1 MSRWKEN
8 ASPLPLHPGGS
19 SSLLPRKRPP
29 PSPPPP
35 QPPCPPPR
43 RPLADVTG
51 NALRQRGSG
60 GGGCGYGYS
69 TPAPKAPRPS
79 CRFLLD
85 DDEGMDEAFLREVD
99 AICEEHERSSARKD
113 KEAGEA
119 PPSIPSEPES
129 GVSGDAFRKEEN
141 AIGEE
146 GDAQPLA
153 TSQEEMEDA
162 DEEEICE
169 LWFGDDSLPPAI
181 SIATGGGELL
191 GVKWLKELRMF
202 CLLGRQFE
210 DAFWNI
216 SDITEEVHHTGS
228 SAKCQ
233 EDMDGKNSDGPSVPS
248 VICHEEREGELV
260 DAFLEDLDAIHQGD
274 ATKGQEEPQ
283 ETELEIEE
291 NEGCVPKKYYEYLQS
306 LNDRQREAACSDVT
320 IPLMIVAGPG
330 SGKTSTMVGR
340 VLTLLKEEF
349 PPSNILAMTFT
360 TAAASEMRDRIG
372 TVVGKAV
379 AKEIVISTFHSFCL
393 QLCRTHAEKL
403 GRTSEF
409 IIYGN
414 GQQRR
419 AVIEAERLLESDKNN
434 GLGDANKNCD
444 GDIKNS
450 FKDKAKKWQKFV
462 TQAKASGRTPEEYE
476 KKGDLT
482 GASILR
488 HYNEILRSCNALDYH
503 DFINSSITLLTKFP
517 EVYDECRNTWQ
528 AIVVDEFQ
536 DTSAMQYYLLKTLA
550 SHNRITI
557 VGDED
562 QSIFSFNGA
571 DVSGFDSFR
580 RDFPNH
586 KEVRLSKNYR
596 STRAIVEAATALIH
610 NNTKRQS
617 HKLAETDNPSGNKI
631 IVKECHSEDSQ
642 CAFVID
648 KIIETTSS
656 SVEGCHF
663 GKIAVLYRRQ
673 ITGKAFQASFRNRKI
688 PFNIHGVAFYR
699 KKVIK
704 AIMAILKTTLPG
716 CDDDAPWH
724 QAFKAI
730 LPGDKEEKKKII
742 HHIEKISLARKCS
755 FISAATDI
763 FSAKVSGTFKRAQIT
778 QGRKVLSAL
787 DSLSKLV
794 EREQS
799 VSVVISSAGDMLPQK
814 YLLEKRAIVDA
825 DGGKLLN
832 EDNDIR
838 SVLQFLMDDVSDFL
852 STHFSSSVDTSKTEE
867 KGCASTL
874 KAFIDYISLRE
885 TENFRSRKE
894 ENKNS
899 ITLTTIHQSKGLEW
913 DVVFIVQANDSEIP
927 LLHEYNGTVKEAGST
942 LEEERR
948 LFYVAMTRAR
958 KKLYILHVTVDSNR
972 QLLQPSRFLR
982 EIPAHLLEVQGEGT
996 VRRTPEQPVN
1006 IPFDQPEGDTSVE
1019 RPMVVRNETS
1029 PFPEMDQPCL
1039 ANDFLKRFEIE
1050 DRAIISHIFHQ
1061 WAKKQ
1066 AFQNPKRL
1074 LDKFFFFVQG
1084 KYGQQLTGG
1093 LNEIGFVIDER
1104 LRGKGY
1110 KRKDVL
1116 CKLKS
1121 FLSGDEAFGY
1131 AQYVIKWEQIPID
1144 KRSHLMRER
1153 QEHFQKQRIENSMG
1167 SSEPTPKQISYLRNL
1182 GCTITPTS
1190 RLHASHL
1197 IEKYKSL

>member
-8 ASPLPLHPGGS
+8 ASPIPLHPRVAPNPS
-19 SSLLPRKRPP
+19 PLLPCKRPLQS
-29 PSPPPP
+29 PS
-35 QPPCPPPR
+35 PCPPPR

-51 NALRQRGSG
+51 NALEQRG
-60 GGGCGYGYS
+60 GYGYI
-69 TPAPKAPRPS
+69 TPLPKAPRP
-79 CRFLLD
+79 CGYLIGD
-85 DDEGMDEAFLREVD
+85 DDMDEAFLQEVD
-99 AICEEHERSSARKD
+99 AICEEHARSTARKEEKGKKLAEEN
-113 KEAGEA
+113 KEKSEGLLATA
-119 PPSIPSEPES
+119 PAMIDDSEPEIATLE
-129 GVSGDAFRKEEN
+129 DAFWEEVN
-141 AIGEE
+141 AVCEE
-146 GDAQPLA
+146 CDARSYA
-153 TSQEEMEDA
+153 KSQEEVKEEHDKEEQ
-162 DEEEICE
+162 EEESLVLSC
-169 LWFGDDSLPPAI
+169 GDSSLPPAI
-181 SIATGGGELL
+181 SITAEGGE
-191 GVKWLKELRMF
+191 
-202 CLLGRQFE
+202 FE
-210 DAFWNI
+210 DSFWNI
-216 SDITEEVHHTGS
+216 NAINEEDYTESHT
-228 SAKCQ
+228 KCQ
-233 EDMDGKNSDGPSVPS
+233 EGMAEMDNKDGLIALCGDASVSP
-248 VICHEEREGELV
+248 VISIAKGGEELV
-260 DAFLEDLDAIHQGD
+260 DATIHEGHAD
-274 ATKGQEEPQ
+274 ISAAKEELQ
-283 ETELEIEE
+283 DMELEMEE
-291 NEGCVPKKYYEYLQS
+291 DEGCAPKKYYEYLHS
-306 LNDRQREAACSDVT
+306 LNDRQREAACSDVAV
-320 IPLMIVAGPG
+320 PLMIVAGPG

-340 VLTLLKEEF
+340 VLTLLKEGI

-379 AKEIVISTFHSFCL
+379 AKEIAISTFHSFCL

-409 IIYGN
+409 IIYGH

-419 AVIEAERLLESDKNN
+419 AIIEAERLLENDKRTAE
-434 GLGDANKNCD
+434 DTTKQYD
-444 GDIKNS
+444 GDIKSS
-450 FKDKAKKWQKFV
+450 FKDKAKKWQKFIA
-462 TQAKASGRTPEEYE
+462 QAKASGRTPEEYE

-482 GASILR
+482 GGSVLR

-517 EVYDECRNTWQ
+517 EVYKECQDMWQ

-536 DTSAMQYYLLKTLA
+536 DTSAMQYCLLKILA
-550 SHNRITI
+550 SHNHITI

-586 KEVRLSKNYR
+586 KEIRLSKNYR

-610 NNTKRQS
+610 NNTKRHH
-617 HKLAETDNPSGNKI
+617 HKLVETDNPSGCKI
-631 IVKECHSEDSQ
+631 TVKECHSEDSQ

-656 SVEGCHF
+656 SAEGCNF
-663 GKIAVLYRRQ
+663 GSIAVLYRRQ
-673 ITGKAFQASFRNRKI
+673 ITGKAFQVAFRNRKV
-688 PFNIHGVAFYR
+688 PFNVHGVAFYR

-704 AIMAILKTTLPG
+704 AIMAILRTTLPG
-716 CDDDAPWH
+716 CDDGPWR
-724 QAFKAI
+724 QALKAL
-730 LPGDKEEKKKII
+730 LPSDKEEKKKII
-742 HHIEKISLARKCS
+742 DHVEKISLARKCS

-778 QGRKVLSAL
+778 QGRKVLSTL

-799 VSVVISSAGDMLPQK
+799 VSVIISSAVDMLPQK
-814 YLLEKRAIVDA
+814 YLLEKRAVVDV
-825 DGGKLLN
+825 DNGKLLN
-832 EDNDIR
+832 EDSDIR

-852 STHFSSSVDTSKTEE
+852 STHFSSSMERSKTEV

-874 KAFIDYISLRE
+874 QAFVDYISLRE
-885 TENFRSRKE
+885 SENFRSRKE

-927 LLHEYNGTVKEAGST
+927 LLHEYNGTVKQAGST

-982 EIPAHLLEVQGEGT
+982 EIPVHLLEVQGEET
-996 VRRTPEQPVN
+996 LRKIPQQPSGDV
-1006 IPFDQPEGDTSVE
+1006 PFDGPEGDASVRKPIME
-1019 RPMVVRNETS
+1019 QNETS
-1029 PFPEMDQPCL
+1029 PCPELPQSCL
-1039 ANDFLKRFEIE
+1039 ANDFLRRFDID
-1050 DRAIISHIFHQ
+1050 DRSVVSHIFHH
-1061 WAKKQ
+1061 WGKKQ

-1074 LDKFFFFVQG
+1074 LDK
-1084 KYGQQLTGG
+1084 
-1093 LNEIGFVIDER
+1093 ISFVIDER

-1116 CKLKS
+1116 RKLKS
-1121 FLSGDEAFGY
+1121 FLSGDEAFDY
-1131 AQYVIKWEQIPID
+1131 AQYVIKWGQIPVE
-1144 KRSHLMRER
+1144 KRSHLTRER

-1167 SSEPTPKQISYLRNL
+1167 SSEPTAKQISYLRNL

>member
-8 ASPLPLHPGGS
+8 TAPLPS
-19 SSLLPRKRPP
+19 SPRGAPNPYPVLPCKRPLQS
-29 PSPPPP
+29 PS
-35 QPPCPPPR
+35 PCPPPR

-51 NALRQRGSG
+51 NALEQRGG
-60 GGGCGYGYS
+60 GEPGGYGYA
-69 TPAPKAPRPS
+69 TPLQKAPRP
-79 CRFLLD
+79 CEFLLGD
-85 DDEGMDEAFLREVD
+85 DDDMDEAFLREVD
-99 AICEEHERSSARKD
+99 AICEEHARSTARKE
-113 KEAGEA
+113 KEKKLAEENNRMKERPPAVAAAMIDDAA
-119 PPSIPSEPES
+119 PEIATFEDSFWKIDAITEEHYTKSHAKSQEGMVELDEKD
-129 GVSGDAFRKEEN
+129 GLIALSGDASVS
-141 AIGEE
+141 
-146 GDAQPLA
+146 PV
-153 TSQEEMEDA
+153 
-162 DEEEICE
+162 
-169 LWFGDDSLPPAI
+169 I
-181 SIATGGGELL
+181 SIAKGPEELI
-191 GVKWLKELRMF
+191 
-202 CLLGRQFE
+202 
-210 DAFWNI
+210 DAFYG
-216 SDITEEVHHTGS
+216 D
-228 SAKCQ
+228 
-233 EDMDGKNSDGPSVPS
+233 
-248 VICHEEREGELV
+248 V
-260 DAFLEDLDAIHQGD
+260 DAIIHADISAANG
-274 ATKGQEEPQ
+274 KKEMKYM
-283 ETELEIEE
+283 ELEVEE
-291 NEGCVPKKYYEYLQS
+291 DEGCAPKKYYEYLHS
-306 LNDRQREAACSDVT
+306 LNDKQREAACSDVVV
-320 IPLMIVAGPG
+320 PLMIVAGPG

-340 VLTLLKEEF
+340 VLTLLKEGI

-372 TVVGKAV
+372 AVVGKAV
-379 AKEIVISTFHSFCL
+379 AREIAISTFHSFCL

-409 IIYGN
+409 IIYGH

-419 AVIEAERLLESDKNN
+419 AVIEAERLLENDKRS
-434 GLGDANKNCD
+434 GADDTTKQYD
-444 GDIKNS
+444 GDIKSS
-450 FKDKAKKWQKFV
+450 FKDKAKKWQKFIA
-462 TQAKASGRTPEEYE
+462 QAKASGRTPEEYE

-482 GASILR
+482 GASVLK

-503 DFINSSITLLTKFP
+503 DFINSSITLLTNFP
-517 EVYDECRNTWQ
+517 EVYKECQDIWQ

-536 DTSAMQYYLLKTLA
+536 DTSAMQYCLLKILA
-550 SHNRITI
+550 SHNHITI

-586 KEVRLSKNYR
+586 KEIRLSKNYR

-610 NNTKRQS
+610 NNTKRHH
-617 HKLAETDNPSGNKI
+617 HKLVETDNPSGCKI
-631 IVKECHSEDSQ
+631 TVKECHSEDSQ

-656 SVEGCHF
+656 SAEGCNF
-663 GKIAVLYRRQ
+663 GNIAVLYRRQ
-673 ITGKAFQASFRNRKI
+673 ITGKAFQVAFRNRKI
-688 PFNIHGVAFYR
+688 PFNVHGVAFYR

-704 AIMAILKTTLPG
+704 AIMAILRTTLPG
-716 CDDDAPWH
+716 CDDGPWR
-724 QAFKAI
+724 QAFKAL
-730 LPGDKEEKKKII
+730 LPSDKEEKKKMID
-742 HHIEKISLARKCS
+742 HVEKISLARKCS
-755 FISAATDI
+755 FVAAATDI

-778 QGRKVLSAL
+778 QGRKVLSTL
-787 DSLSKLV
+787 HSLSKLV

-799 VSVVISSAGDMLPQK
+799 VSVIISSAGDMLPQK
-814 YLLEKRAIVDA
+814 YLLEKRAVVDV
-825 DGGKLLN
+825 DNGKLLN
-832 EDNDIR
+832 EDSDIR

-852 STHFSSSVDTSKTEE
+852 STHFSSSMEESKSEE
-867 KGCASTL
+867 RGCTSTL
-874 KAFIDYISLRE
+874 QAFIDYISLRE

-958 KKLYILHVTVDSNR
+958 KKLYILHVTIDSNR

-982 EIPAHLLEVQGEGT
+982 EIPVHLLEVQGESL
-996 VRRTPEQPVN
+996 RKIPEQPSVDVS
-1006 IPFDQPEGDTSVE
+1006 FDDPEGDTSIGNPIKE
-1019 RPMVVRNETS
+1019 QNETS
-1029 PFPEMDQPCL
+1029 PCPELAQAC
-1039 ANDFLKRFEIE
+1039 ANDFLRRFDI
-1050 DRAIISHIFHQ
+1050 DNRSVVSHIFHH
-1061 WAKKQ
+1061 WGKKQ

-1074 LDKFFFFVQG
+1074 LDK
-1084 KYGQQLTGG
+1084 
-1093 LNEIGFVIDER
+1093 ISFVIDER

-1116 CKLKS
+1116 RKLKS
-1121 FLSGDEAFGY
+1121 FLSCDEAFGY
-1131 AQYVIKWEQIPID
+1131 AQYVIKWEQIPIE
-1144 KRSHLMRER
+1144 KRSHLTRER

-1167 SSEPTPKQISYLRNL
+1167 SSEPTAKQISYLRNL

>member
-8 ASPLPLHPGGS
+8 ASPLPLHPAGS

-29 PSPPPP
+29 QSPPPP

-60 GGGCGYGYS
+60 GGGCWYGDGYGYS
-69 TPAPKAPRPS
+69 TPAPKAPRSS
-79 CRFLLD
+79 CGFLLD

-119 PPSIPSEPES
+119 PPLIPSEPES
-129 GVSGDAFRKEEN
+129 GVSGDAFREEEN
-141 AIGEE
+141 ANGEE
-146 GDAQPLA
+146 GDAQPFA

-181 SIATGGGELL
+181 SIATGGGE
-191 GVKWLKELRMF
+191 
-202 CLLGRQFE
+202 FE
-210 DAFWNI
+210 DAFWNVR
-216 SDITEEVHHTGS
+216 DITEEVHHTGS

-233 EDMDGKNSDGPSVPS
+233 EYMDGKNSDGPSVPS

-260 DAFLEDLDAIHQGD
+260 VAFLEDLDAIHQGD

-283 ETELEIEE
+283 EMELEIEE
-291 NEGCVPKKYYEYLQS
+291 NEGCVPKKYYEYFQS
-306 LNDRQREAACSDVT
+306 LNDRQSEAACSDVT

-434 GLGDANKNCD
+434 GLGDANKNYD

-617 HKLAETDNPSGNKI
+617 HKLVETDNPSGNKI

-699 KKVIK
+699 KKIIK

-716 CDDDAPWH
+716 CDDDVPWH

-927 LLHEYNGTVKEAGST
+927 LLHEYNGTVKDAGST

-982 EIPAHLLEVQGEGT
+982 EIPAHLLEGEGT
-996 VRRTPEQPVN
+996 LRKTPEQPVN
-1006 IPFDQPEGDTSVE
+1006 IPFDKPEGDTSVE

-1074 LDKFFFFVQG
+1074 LDK
-1084 KYGQQLTGG
+1084 
-1093 LNEIGFVIDER
+1093 IGFVIDER

>member
-79 CRFLLD
+79 CGFLLD

-119 PPSIPSEPES
+119 PPSIPSKPES

-181 SIATGGGELL
+181 SIATGGGE
-191 GVKWLKELRMF
+191 
-202 CLLGRQFE
+202 FE

-248 VICHEEREGELV
+248 VICHEEQEGELV

-550 SHNRITI
+550 SHNRVTI

-617 HKLAETDNPSGNKI
+617 HKLVETDNPSGNKI

-730 LPGDKEEKKKII
+730 LPGDKEEKKK
-742 HHIEKISLARKCS
+742 
-755 FISAATDI
+755 
-763 FSAKVSGTFKRAQIT
+763 IT

-958 KKLYILHVTVDSNR
+958 KKLYILHVT
-972 QLLQPSRFLR
+972 LLQPSRFLR

-1074 LDKFFFFVQG
+1074 LDK
-1084 KYGQQLTGG
+1084 
-1093 LNEIGFVIDER
+1093 IGFVIDER

-1131 AQYVIKWEQIPID
+1131 AQY
-1144 KRSHLMRER
+1144 
-1153 QEHFQKQRIENSMG
+1153 EHFQKQRIENSMG

>member
-8 ASPLPLHPGGS
+8 ASPLPLHPAGS

-29 PSPPPP
+29 QSPPPP

-60 GGGCGYGYS
+60 GGGCWYGDGYGYS
-69 TPAPKAPRPS
+69 TPAPKAPRSS
-79 CRFLLD
+79 CGFLLD

-119 PPSIPSEPES
+119 PPLIPSEPES
-129 GVSGDAFRKEEN
+129 GVSGDAFREEEN
-141 AIGEE
+141 ANGEE
-146 GDAQPLA
+146 GDAQPFA

-181 SIATGGGELL
+181 SIATGGGE
-191 GVKWLKELRMF
+191 
-202 CLLGRQFE
+202 FE
-210 DAFWNI
+210 DAFWNVR
-216 SDITEEVHHTGS
+216 DITEEVHHTGS

-233 EDMDGKNSDGPSVPS
+233 EYMDGKNSDGPSVPS
-248 VICHEEREGELV
+248 VICHEEREGE
-260 DAFLEDLDAIHQGD
+260 DLDAIHQGD

-283 ETELEIEE
+283 EMELEIEE
-291 NEGCVPKKYYEYLQS
+291 NEGCVPKKYYEYFQS
-306 LNDRQREAACSDVT
+306 LNDRQSEAACSDVT

-434 GLGDANKNCD
+434 GLGDANKNYD

-617 HKLAETDNPSGNKI
+617 HKLVETDNPSGNKI

-699 KKVIK
+699 KKIIK

-716 CDDDAPWH
+716 CDDDVPWH

-927 LLHEYNGTVKEAGST
+927 LLHEYNGTVKDAGST

-996 VRRTPEQPVN
+996 LRKTPEQPVN
-1006 IPFDQPEGDTSVE
+1006 IPFDKPEGDTSVE

-1074 LDKFFFFVQG
+1074 LDK
-1084 KYGQQLTGG
+1084 
-1093 LNEIGFVIDER
+1093 IGFVIDER

>member
-1 MSRWKEN
+1 M
-8 ASPLPLHPGGS
+8 G
-19 SSLLPRKRPP
+19 
-29 PSPPPP
+29 
-35 QPPCPPPR
+35 
-43 RPLADVTG
+43 
-51 NALRQRGSG
+51 
-60 GGGCGYGYS
+60 
-69 TPAPKAPRPS
+69 
-79 CRFLLD
+79 D
-85 DDEGMDEAFLREVD
+85 DDDDMDEAFLQEVD
-99 AICEEHERSSARKD
+99 AICEEHARSTARKEE
-113 KEAGEA
+113 KEKKLAEDNKGKSDGLLAAA
-119 PPSIPSEPES
+119 PATIDDSEPE
-129 GVSGDAFRKEEN
+129 
-141 AIGEE
+141 
-146 GDAQPLA
+146 
-153 TSQEEMEDA
+153 
-162 DEEEICE
+162 
-169 LWFGDDSLPPAI
+169 
-181 SIATGGGELL
+181 IATL
-191 GVKWLKELRMF
+191 
-202 CLLGRQFE
+202 E
-210 DAFWNI
+210 DAFW
-216 SDITEEVHHTGS
+216 EEVNAVCEEQGGEFEDSFWKINAISEEDYTESH
-228 SAKCQ
+228 AKCQ
-233 EDMDGKNSDGPSVPS
+233 EGMAEMDKKDGLIALCGDASVPP
-248 VICHEEREGELV
+248 VISIAKGTEELV
-260 DAFLEDLDAIHQGD
+260 DAFSGEVD
-274 ATKGQEEPQ
+274 ATIHEGHAESSAAKEELQ
-283 ETELEIEE
+283 DMELEMEE
-291 NEGCVPKKYYEYLQS
+291 DEGCAPKKYYEYLHS
-306 LNDRQREAACSDVT
+306 LNDRQREAACSDVAV
-320 IPLMIVAGPG
+320 PLMIVAGPG

-340 VLTLLKEEF
+340 VLTLLKEGI

-372 TVVGKAV
+372 KVVGKAV
-379 AKEIVISTFHSFCL
+379 AKEIAISTFHSFCL

-409 IIYGN
+409 IIYGH

-419 AVIEAERLLESDKNN
+419 AVIEAERLLENDKRSGAEYTN
-434 GLGDANKNCD
+434 DE
-444 GDIKNS
+444 DIKTS
-450 FKDKAKKWQKFV
+450 FKDKAKKWQKFIA
-462 TQAKASGRTPEEYE
+462 QAKASGRTPEEYE

-482 GASILR
+482 GGSVLR

-517 EVYDECRNTWQ
+517 EVYKECQDMWQ

-536 DTSAMQYYLLKTLA
+536 DTSAMQYCLLKILA
-550 SHNRITI
+550 SHNHITI

-571 DVSGFDSFR
+571 DASGFDSFR

-586 KEVRLSKNYR
+586 KEIRLSKNYR

-610 NNTKRQS
+610 NNTKRHH
-617 HKLAETDNPSGNKI
+617 HKLVETDNPSGCKI
-631 IVKECHSEDSQ
+631 TVKECHSEDSQ

-656 SVEGCHF
+656 SAEGRNF
-663 GKIAVLYRRQ
+663 GNIAVLYRRQ
-673 ITGKAFQASFRNRKI
+673 ITGKAFQVAFRNRKI

-704 AIMAILKTTLPG
+704 AIMAIVRTSLPD
-716 CDDDAPWH
+716 CDDGPWR
-724 QAFKAI
+724 QAFKAL
-730 LPGDKEEKKKII
+730 LPSDKEEKKKII
-742 HHIEKISLARKCS
+742 DHIEKIALARKCS

-778 QGRKVLSAL
+778 QGRKVLSTL
-787 DSLSKLV
+787 DSLSKFV

-799 VSVVISSAGDMLPQK
+799 VSVIISSAGDMLPQR
-814 YLLEKRAIVDA
+814 YLLEKRAVVDV
-825 DGGKLLN
+825 DNGKLLN
-832 EDNDIR
+832 EDSDIR

-852 STHFSSSVDTSKTEE
+852 STHFSSSMERGKTEE

-874 KAFIDYISLRE
+874 QAFVDYISLRE
-885 TENFRSRKE
+885 AENFRSRKE

-927 LLHEYNGTVKEAGST
+927 LLHEYNGTVKQSGST

-972 QLLQPSRFLR
+972 QLMQPSRFLR
-982 EIPAHLLEVQGEGT
+982 EIPVHLLEVQEGEET
-996 VRRTPEQPVN
+996 IRKIPEQPSGDVP
-1006 IPFDQPEGDTSVE
+1006 IDGPEGNTSIGKPIME
-1019 RPMVVRNETS
+1019 QNETS
-1029 PFPEMDQPCL
+1029 PYPELAQSCL
-1039 ANDFLKRFEIE
+1039 ANDFLRRFDID
-1050 DRAIISHIFHQ
+1050 DRSVVSHIFHQ
-1061 WAKKQ
+1061 WGKKQ

-1074 LDKFFFFVQG
+1074 LDK
-1084 KYGQQLTGG
+1084 
-1093 LNEIGFVIDER
+1093 ISFVIDER

-1116 CKLKS
+1116 RKLKS

-1131 AQYVIKWEQIPID
+1131 AQYVIKWEQIPVE
-1144 KRSHLMRER
+1144 KRSQLTRER

-1167 SSEPTPKQISYLRNL
+1167 SSEPTAKQISYLRNL

>member
-1 MSRWKEN
+1 MRRWKEN
-8 ASPLPLHPGGS
+8 ASPLPLHTSGS
-19 SSLLPRKRPP
+19 SSLLPCKRPP
-29 PSPPPP
+29 PPPAP
-35 QPPCPPPR
+35 QSPCPPPR

-60 GGGCGYGYS
+60 GEGCGSGSGYS
-69 TPAPKAPRPS
+69 TPATKAPRSS
-79 CRFLLD
+79 CGFLLDD

-99 AICEEHERSSARKD
+99 AMCEEHERSSARKD

-119 PPSIPSEPES
+119 SASIASGLES
-129 GVSGDAFRKEEN
+129 AESGDAFRKEED
-141 AIGEE
+141 AICEE
-146 GDAQPLA
+146 GDSQPVA
-153 TSQEEMEDA
+153 MSQEEMVEV
-162 DEEEICE
+162 DEEEISE

-181 SIATGGGELL
+181 SISTEGGE
-191 GVKWLKELRMF
+191 
-202 CLLGRQFE
+202 FE
-210 DAFWNI
+210 DAFWKVNAI
-216 SDITEEVHHTGS
+216 REEVHHTDS

-233 EDMDGKNSDGPSVPS
+233 EDMKEKNGSVAPCDDPSVPS
-248 VICHEEREGELV
+248 VICIEEGEG
-260 DAFLEDLDAIHQGD
+260 EGD
-274 ATKGQEEPQ
+274 AAKGQKEPR
-283 ETELEIEE
+283 EMELEIEE

-306 LNDRQREAACSDVT
+306 LNESQREAACSDVT

-340 VLTLLKEEF
+340 VLTLLKEEI

-372 TVVGKAV
+372 AVVGKAV

-409 IIYGN
+409 IIYGH

-419 AVIEAERLLESDKNN
+419 AVIEAERLLENDKNN
-434 GLGDANKNCD
+434 GLGDAIMHYD

-503 DFINSSITLLTKFP
+503 DFINSSTTLLTKFP
-517 EVYDECRNTWQ
+517 EVYEECQNRWQ

-536 DTSAMQYYLLKTLA
+536 DTSAMQYYLLKILA

-586 KEVRLSKNYR
+586 KEVKLSKNYR

-610 NNTKRQS
+610 NNTKRQN
-617 HKLAETDNPSGNKI
+617 HKLVETDNPSGNKI
-631 IVKECHSEDSQ
+631 TVKECHSEDSQ

-648 KIIETTSS
+648 KIIETTSGS
-656 SVEGCHF
+656 AEGCDF
-663 GKIAVLYRRQ
+663 GKISVLYRRQ

-688 PFNIHGVAFYR
+688 PFNVHGVAFYR

-716 CDDDAPWH
+716 CDDDGPWH
-724 QAFKAI
+724 QAFKAL
-730 LPGDKEEKKKII
+730 LPGDKEERKKII

-778 QGRKVLSAL
+778 QGRKVISAL

-838 SVLQFLMDDVSDFL
+838 SVLQYLMDDVSDFL
-852 STHFSSSVDTSKTEE
+852 STHFSNSVETSKSEE

-913 DVVFIVQANDSEIP
+913 DIVFIVQANDSEIP

-982 EIPAHLLEVQGEGT
+982 EIPVHLLEVQGEGT
-996 VRRTPEQPVN
+996 LRKTPEQPLG
-1006 IPFDQPEGDTSVE
+1006 ISFDQPEGETSVQK
-1019 RPMVVRNETS
+1019 PIAVQNEPS

-1039 ANDFLKRFEIE
+1039 ANDFLKRFEID
-1050 DRAIISHIFHQ
+1050 DRAVVSHIFHQ
-1061 WAKKQ
+1061 WAKKH

-1074 LDKFFFFVQG
+1074 LDK
-1084 KYGQQLTGG
+1084 
-1093 LNEIGFVIDER
+1093 ISFVIDER
-1104 LRGKGY
+1104 VRGKGY

-1131 AQYVIKWEQIPID
+1131 AQYAIKWEQIPID

-1167 SSEPTPKQISYLRNL
+1167 STEPTPKQISYLRNL

>member
-1 MSRWKEN
+1 MRRWKEN
-8 ASPLPLHPGGS
+8 ASPLPLHRGDP
-19 SSLLPRKRPP
+19 SSLLPLKRPP
-29 PSPPPP
+29 PPP
-35 QPPCPPPR
+35 QSPCPPPR
-43 RPLADVTG
+43 IPLADVTG

-60 GGGCGYGYS
+60 EEGGCGYGYGYGHGYS
-69 TPAPKAPRPS
+69 TPASKAPRSSS
-79 CRFLLD
+79 CGFLLEDD
-85 DDEGMDEAFLREVD
+85 DDECVDEAFLREVD
-99 AICEEHERSSARKD
+99 AMCEEHERSSARKD
-113 KEAGEA
+113 KEVAEPSASVAGDFGL
-119 PPSIPSEPES
+119 ES
-129 GVSGDAFRKEEN
+129 GESGDALRKEEN
-141 AIGEE
+141 AICEE
-146 GDAQPLA
+146 DDAQPVA
-153 TSQEEMEDA
+153 ISQEEMEEA
-162 DEEEICE
+162 DEEEISE

-181 SIATGGGELL
+181 SIATEGGE
-191 GVKWLKELRMF
+191 
-202 CLLGRQFE
+202 FE
-210 DAFWNI
+210 DAFWKVNAI
-216 SDITEEVHHTGS
+216 REEVHHTDS
-228 SAKCQ
+228 SAECQ
-233 EDMDGKNSDGPSVPS
+233 EDMDEKNGSVAPCDDPSVSS
-248 VICHEEREGELV
+248 VICIEQGEGQIV
-260 DAFLEDLDAIHQGD
+260 DAFLEDVDAAHQGD
-274 ATKGQEEPQ
+274 AVKGQEES
-283 ETELEIEE
+283 TKMELEIEE
-291 NEGCVPKKYYEYLQS
+291 NEGCIPKKYYEYLQS
-306 LNDRQREAACSDVT
+306 LNDKQREAACSDVT

-330 SGKTSTMVGR
+330 SGK
-340 VLTLLKEEF
+340 EI

-372 TVVGKAV
+372 AVVGKSV
-379 AKEIVISTFHSFCL
+379 AKEIIISTFHSFCL

-409 IIYGN
+409 IIYGH

-419 AVIEAERLLESDKNN
+419 AVIEAERLLENENN
-434 GLGDANKNCD
+434 NVLGDAIKHYN

-503 DFINSSITLLTKFP
+503 DFINASITLLTKFP
-517 EVYDECRNTWQ
+517 EVYEECQNTWQ

-536 DTSAMQYYLLKTLA
+536 DTSAMQYYFLKILA

-557 VGDED
+557 IGDED

-580 RDFPNH
+580 RDFPNR

-596 STRAIVEAATALIH
+596 STRAIVEAATTLIH
-610 NNTKRQS
+610 NNTKRQC
-617 HKLAETDNPSGNKI
+617 HKLVETDNPSGNKI
-631 IVKECHSEDSQ
+631 TVKECHSEDSQ

-656 SVEGCHF
+656 SAEGCDF

-688 PFNIHGVAFYR
+688 PFNVHGVAFYR

-704 AIMAILKTTLPG
+704 AIMAILRTTLPG
-716 CDDDAPWH
+716 CDDDGPWH
-724 QAFKAI
+724 QAFKAL

-742 HHIEKISLARKCS
+742 NHIEKISLARKCS

-794 EREQS
+794 ER
-799 VSVVISSAGDMLPQK
+799 K

-825 DGGKLLN
+825 DGSKLLN

-838 SVLQFLMDDVSDFL
+838 S
-852 STHFSSSVDTSKTEE
+852 
-867 KGCASTL
+867 
-874 KAFIDYISLRE
+874 
-885 TENFRSRKE
+885 
-894 ENKNS
+894 
-899 ITLTTIHQSKGLEW
+899 SKGLEW
-913 DVVFIVQANDSEIP
+913 DVVFIVQLFFTLVLPFAQANDSEIP

-942 LEEERR
+942 LE
-948 LFYVAMTRAR
+948 
-958 KKLYILHVTVDSNR
+958 
-972 QLLQPSRFLR
+972 LLQPSRFLR
-982 EIPAHLLEVQGEGT
+982 EIPIHLLEVQGEST
-996 VRRTPEQPVN
+996 VQKTPEQPSD
-1006 IPFDQPEGDTSVE
+1006 IPFGQPEGDTSVE
-1019 RPMVVRNETS
+1019 KPLAVQNETS
-1029 PFPEMDQPCL
+1029 PFPEMDQPL
-1039 ANDFLKRFEIE
+1039 ANDFLKRFEID
-1050 DRAIISHIFHQ
+1050 DRAVVSHIFHQ

-1074 LDKFFFFVQG
+1074 LDK
-1084 KYGQQLTGG
+1084 
-1093 LNEIGFVIDER
+1093 IGFVIDER
-1104 LRGKGY
+1104 IRGKGY

-1131 AQYVIKWEQIPID
+1131 AQY
-1144 KRSHLMRER
+1144 
-1153 QEHFQKQRIENSMG
+1153 EHFQKQRIENSMG

>member
-8 ASPLPLHPGGS
+8 ASPLPLHPRGS
-19 SSLLPRKRPP
+19 SGPSPFLPCKRPLQ
-29 PSPPPP
+29 S
-35 QPPCPPPR
+35 PCPPPR
-43 RPLADVTG
+43 RPLANVSG
-51 NALRQRGSG
+51 NALEQRGG
-60 GGGCGYGYS
+60 GERCGYGYEYR
-69 TPAPKAPRPS
+69 TPLTKAPRP
-79 CRFLLD
+79 CGFLLG
-85 DDEGMDEAFLREVD
+85 DEDEDEMDEAFLQEVD
-99 AICEEHERSSARKD
+99 AICEEHARSKARKE
-113 KEAGEA
+113 KEKEMEAAEKQKETGEGSLGAVTMIDDAG
-119 PPSIPSEPES
+119 PEITTLE
-129 GVSGDAFRKEEN
+129 DAFWKEEN
-141 AIGEE
+141 AVCEE
-146 GDAQPLA
+146 RDAQSA
-153 TSQEEMEDA
+153 ANSQESLKEV
-162 DEEEICE
+162 EEEE
-169 LWFGDDSLPPAI
+169 SLVLSFGDSSLPPSI
-181 SIATGGGELL
+181 SITAEGGE
-191 GVKWLKELRMF
+191 
-202 CLLGRQFE
+202 FE
-210 DAFWNI
+210 DAFWKINAI
-216 SDITEEVHHTGS
+216 SEEHHTKS
-228 SAKCQ
+228 PAKCQ
-233 EDMDGKNSDGPSVPS
+233 EGMKEWEEKDDLVALCGDASVPP
-248 VICHEEREGELV
+248 VISIAKGGGELV
-260 DAFLEDLDAIHQGD
+260 DAFFGEADAAINEGN
-274 ATKGQEEPQ
+274 ATLSTAKGQEELQ
-283 ETELEIEE
+283 DMELEMKED
-291 NEGCVPKKYYEYLQS
+291 EGCAPRKYYEYLHS
-306 LNDRQREAACSDVT
+306 LNDRQREAACSDVAV
-320 IPLMIVAGPG
+320 PLIIVAGPG

-340 VLTLLKEEF
+340 VLTLLKKGI

-372 TVVGKAV
+372 AVVGKAV
-379 AKEIVISTFHSFCL
+379 AKEIAISTFHSFCL

-409 IIYGN
+409 VIYGH

-419 AVIEAERLLESDKNN
+419 AVIEAERLLENDKNN
-434 GLGDANKNCD
+434 GLGDTTKQHD

-450 FKDKAKKWQKFV
+450 FKDKAKKWQKFI

-482 GASILR
+482 GASVLR

-517 EVYDECRNTWQ
+517 EVYKECQDMWQ

-536 DTSAMQYYLLKTLA
+536 DTSAMQYCLLKILS
-550 SHNRITI
+550 SHNRVTI

-571 DVSGFDSFR
+571 DISGFDSFR

-586 KEVRLSKNYR
+586 KEIRLSKNYR

-610 NNTKRQS
+610 NNTKRHH
-617 HKLAETDNPSGNKI
+617 HKLVETDNPSGCKI
-631 IVKECHSEDSQ
+631 TVKECHSEDSQ

-656 SVEGCHF
+656 SAEGCNF
-663 GKIAVLYRRQ
+663 GNIAVLYRRQ
-673 ITGKAFQASFRNRKI
+673 VTGKTFQVSFRNRKI
-688 PFNIHGVAFYR
+688 PFNVHGVAFYR

-704 AIMAILKTTLPG
+704 AIMAILRTTLPG
-716 CDDDAPWH
+716 CDDGPWR
-724 QAFKAI
+724 QAFKAL
-730 LPGDKEEKKKII
+730 LPSDKEEKTKII
-742 HHIEKISLARKCS
+742 DHVEKISLARKCS

-778 QGRKVLSAL
+778 QGRKVLSTL

-799 VSVVISSAGDMLPQK
+799 VSVIISSAGDMLPQK
-814 YLLEKRAIVDA
+814 YLLEKRAVIDA
-825 DGGKLLN
+825 DNGKLLN

-838 SVLQFLMDDVSDFL
+838 SVFQFLMDDVSDFL
-852 STHFSSSVDTSKTEE
+852 STHFSGSMERSSKSEE

-913 DVVFIVQANDSEIP
+913 DVVFIVQANDAEIP
-927 LLHEYNGTVKEAGST
+927 LLHEYNGSVKEAGST

-948 LFYVAMTRAR
+948 LFYVAMTRTR

-982 EIPAHLLEVQGEGT
+982 EIPSHLLEVQGEGT
-996 VRRTPEQPVN
+996 LRKISEQPSGD
-1006 IPFDQPEGDTSVE
+1006 IPFDDSEGDTSIE
-1019 RPMVVRNETS
+1019 KPIAEQNETS
-1029 PFPEMDQPCL
+1029 PYPEQSCL
-1039 ANDFLKRFEIE
+1039 ANDFLKRFEID
-1050 DRAIISHIFHQ
+1050 DRSVISHIFHH

-1074 LDKFFFFVQG
+1074 LYK
-1084 KYGQQLTGG
+1084 
-1093 LNEIGFVIDER
+1093 ISFVIDER
-1104 LRGKGY
+1104 LRGKEY

-1116 CKLKS
+1116 RKLKS

-1144 KRSHLMRER
+1144 KRSHLTRER

-1167 SSEPTPKQISYLRNL
+1167 SSEPTAKQISYLRNL